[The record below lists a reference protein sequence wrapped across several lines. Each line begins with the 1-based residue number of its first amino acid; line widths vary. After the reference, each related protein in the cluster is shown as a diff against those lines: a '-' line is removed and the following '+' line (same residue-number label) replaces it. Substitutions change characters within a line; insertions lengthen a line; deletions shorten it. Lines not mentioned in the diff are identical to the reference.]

1 MRNTDK
7 LSAAQAHP
15 LQAYFSCV
23 LRSPQLQKSAALVN
37 ARDEAAVTRVFPFQS
52 GPTKWHTHKVW
63 SSSMRVQDSLHFNF
77 VLFILYFSWVTSAQK
92 LLPSTL
98 YAGNLFNIILV
109 AQSSVPAWFAG
120 WFLF

>member
-1 MRNTDK
+1 
-7 LSAAQAHP
+7 
-15 LQAYFSCV
+15 
-23 LRSPQLQKSAALVN
+23 
-37 ARDEAAVTRVFPFQS
+37 
-52 GPTKWHTHKVW
+52 
-63 SSSMRVQDSLHFNF
+63 MRVQDSLHFNF